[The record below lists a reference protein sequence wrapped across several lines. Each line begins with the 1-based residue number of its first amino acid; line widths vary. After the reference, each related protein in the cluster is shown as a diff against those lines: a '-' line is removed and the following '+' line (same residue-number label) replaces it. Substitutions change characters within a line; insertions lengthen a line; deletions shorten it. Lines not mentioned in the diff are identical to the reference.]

1 MIVGFD
7 SLASKLPSLKHVLTT
22 DSFNV
27 LIPWKFY
34 CCMFEGDINSRK
46 VRVLHFSANML
57 YVSLCCV
64 S

>member
-1 MIVGFD
+1 MKLGFD
-7 SLASKLPSLKHVLTT
+7 SLASKLPKLELVLTT

-27 LIPWKFY
+27 LIPWKVY
-34 CCMFEGDINSRK
+34 CCVFEDAINSHN
-46 VRVLHFSANML
+46 VRVLHCSVDML